1 MNSNNKCVDI
11 NECAH
16 QVCYDDA
23 KCKNSVGGFSC
34 SCPDKTKQYNK
45 HLGCVDI
52 NECSAKKSVCRENS
66 NCINLNPGFK
76 CACKTGFKYNIAG
89 GCTDI
94 NECKTS
100 PCPKESTCV
109 NLPGS
114 FQCQCKKGMKYSLNK
129 CVDINE
135 CLLKK
140 RVCFGDSKC
149 INKIGSYKCMCPKH
163 HFHTEGKGCVLD
175 KGYITRKAE
184 FVFIIDST
192 NAASPVF
199 PAVRKMIISLL
210 KKYTSEKGQALEAR
224 VAVIQATS
232 SASKVPLAFEKLSLA
247 GKRIDALKLTGGIEA
262 NLQVALERA
271 AGMVKNKSRPGAS
284 VLTFLITATE
294 LPLSKTKLTKM
305 KKSADFL
312 KNRGKLVTVHI
323 TKDPELQKWKPMYTL
338 SEMRRYV
345 FVIQYAETLVQFS
358 ELLYQHTVQMIQC
371 PANYV
376 KVAGLCKTQIK
387 LGVHCR
393 IDQGQRSDIRLV
405 GSQWKDRCSTYKC
418 EASGVKVIQHKCL
431 GFDAKCY
438 DLTVRG
444 KDSSTYFPCMQVG
457 SKLNWKCRCSLSTK
471 YSAGKSNKS
480 LNYQTIRWND
490 DNIETKDGKQCQ
502 FPFFYRG
509 KWRYTCQPYDSEMWC
524 SHRRYYDPS
533 REWSFCKVKRAK
545 NKCTDP
551 LTNKLYTEDDKW
563 SVVRRGR
570 KTCDQ
575 MVCTKTSI
583 KKIPRCQAANKSCV
597 NKGSEN
603 YECIIDGRQSKNCLC
618 VVNGHGWGKN
628 EDIGGSKSEDVSTGN
643 SKIVRTCFDVASKTQ
658 HKLNSTW
665 INQCL
670 TYRCMR
676 AGATV
681 ISIKCKGSN
690 GECYNVGAKDFD
702 CIINRK
708 KYRNC
713 VCGKSKGGYALLTAK
728 FNGRKIIM
736 KSRKVVFK
744 MSKTEI
750 KAMKKIT
757 Y

>member
-163 HFHTEGKGCVLD
+163 HFHAKGKGCVLN
-175 KGYITRKAE
+175 KGYSTRKAE

-192 NAASPVF
+192 KDAASAF
-199 PAVRKMIISLL
+199 PAVRKMMHKLL
-210 KKYTSEKGQALEAR
+210 EKYTSEKGQALEAR

-247 GKRIDALKLTGGIEA
+247 GKRIDALKLKGGA
-262 NLQVALERA
+262 KMNLQVVMERA
-271 AGMVKNKSRPGAS
+271 AAFVKAKGRPGAS
-284 VLTFLITATE
+284 VLTFLITNTPAKS
-294 LPLSKTKLTKM
+294 LSKTELTKI
-305 KKSADFL
+305 KKSADYL

-323 TKDPELQKWKPMYTL
+323 AKDSNVEKWAPIYNP
-338 SEMRRYV
+338 SEMRYYV
-345 FVIQYAETLVQFS
+345 FVIQYSETLTTLS
-358 ELLYQHTVQMIQC
+358 ELLYRSTAQMIQC
-371 PANYV
+371 PKKFV
-376 KVAGLCKTQIK
+376 KEAGLCKAQVK
-387 LGVHCR
+387 GR
-393 IDQGQRSDIRLV
+393 IYCHVEQGQRSDIRPV
-405 GSQWKDRCSTYKC
+405 GNQWKDRCSTYKC
-418 EASGVKVIQHKCL
+418 EAKGVKVMQHKCL
-431 GFDAKCY
+431 GFDSKCY
-438 DLTVRG
+438 GLTVKG
-444 KDSSTYFPCMQVG
+444 KGSIYFPCMQVG
-457 SKLNWKCRCSLSTK
+457 GKLNWKCRCKVSTQTVK
-471 YSAGKSNKS
+471 GKAQQT
-480 LNYQTIRWND
+480 LRYQSIRWKD
-490 DNIETKDGKQCQ
+490 DKIKTKDGKKCL
-502 FPFFYRG
+502 FPFLYKG
-509 KWRYTCQPYDSEMWC
+509 KWRYNCQPYDSEMWC
-524 SHRRYYDPS
+524 SHKRFFDPKL
-533 REWSFCKVKRAK
+533 WSYCLVKRAK

-551 LTNKLYTEDDKW
+551 FTNKVHTEGDKW
-563 SVVRRGR
+563 TVVRKGK

-583 KKIPRCQAANKSCV
+583 KKIARCQAANKSCMD
-597 NKGSEN
+597 KEAEN
-603 YECIIDGRQSKNCLC
+603 YACIINGKQSKNCLC
-618 VVNGHGWGKN
+618 AVNGHGWGKN
-628 EDIGGSKSEDVSTGN
+628 EDIGGSKSEKAGVK
-643 SKIVRTCFDVASKTQ
+643 SKMVHDCLDVASK
-658 HKLNSTW
+658 KSYKYKSTW
-665 INQCL
+665 TNECL
-670 TYRCMR
+670 TYQCLKS
-676 AGATV
+676 GAKVTT
-681 ISIKCKGSN
+681 IKCKGSN
-690 GECYNVGAKDFD
+690 GKCYSIGAKDFA
-702 CIINRK
+702 CIINGK
-708 KYRNC
+708 KYSKC
-713 VCGKSKGGYALLTAK
+713 VCSKAKNGNPLLTATFK
-728 FNGRKIIM
+728 GRKFVM
-736 KSRKVVFK
+736 VTKTRSFK
-744 MSKTEI
+744 MMI
-750 KAMKKIT
+750 VKKG
-757 Y
+757 